1 MSETISER
9 IQRDTALI
17 DQLLAAYANLFLQ
30 VKQKPPDLVQVTAL
44 ASVLHSFYNGLES
57 IFVTIAKEV
66 DGTVPTGD
74 RWHRELLEQMGSATE
89 FRDAVLPLPLRSQIQ
104 NYLAFRHYY
113 RHAYSFFLRWEE
125 LRELVLPL
133 TAVWD
138 QTKAVLHQFAAS
150 LLDGSP
156 EGERPYLILVV
167 GHPGHERVRWNKY
180 RYRFAFVVCSPLARL
195 TICSLFPLANSIDSS

>member
-1 MSETISER
+1 LSETISER
-9 IQRDTALI
+9 IQRDVMLI
-17 DQLLAAYANLFLQ
+17 DQLLAAYDDLLLQ

-74 RWHRELLEQMGSATE
+74 RWHRDLLEQMGEANE
-89 FRDAVLPLPLRSQIQ
+89 FRGVVLPSLILSQIQ

-133 TAVWD
+133 TAVWSR
-138 QTKAVLHQFAAS
+138 TKSALIQFATS
-150 LLDGSP
+150 L
-156 EGERPYLILVV
+156 
-167 GHPGHERVRWNKY
+167 
-180 RYRFAFVVCSPLARL
+180 
-195 TICSLFPLANSIDSS
+195 